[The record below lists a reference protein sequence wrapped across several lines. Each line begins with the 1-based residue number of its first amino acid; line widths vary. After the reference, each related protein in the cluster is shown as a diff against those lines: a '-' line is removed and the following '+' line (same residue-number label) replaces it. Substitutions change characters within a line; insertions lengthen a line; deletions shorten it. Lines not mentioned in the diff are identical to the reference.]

1 MKKRIAI
8 AYLNGKSYRNLNSEI
23 YSRGLAVRRRIPQF
37 KLDFNY
43 TGRHA
48 HSKFMLP

>member
-8 AYLNGKSYRNLNSEI
+8 AYLNGKSYRNLYSEI
-23 YSRGLAVRRRIPQF
+23 YSRGLAVRRQIPQF
-37 KLDFNY
+37 KLNFNY

-48 HSKFMLP
+48 HSKSMLP